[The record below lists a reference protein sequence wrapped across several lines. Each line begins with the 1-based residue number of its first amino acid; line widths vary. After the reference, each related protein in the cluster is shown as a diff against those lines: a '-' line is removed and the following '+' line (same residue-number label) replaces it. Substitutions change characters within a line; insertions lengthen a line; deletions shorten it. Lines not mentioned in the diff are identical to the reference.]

1 MKSTALSFK
10 ACPLVLIL
18 LEYVCPQR
26 SICFTGNLK
35 INLTMKSA
43 HNSIL
48 QDSEKHSKN
57 QMLQIAKILASSEPV

>member
-1 MKSTALSFK
+1 
-10 ACPLVLIL
+10 
-18 LEYVCPQR
+18 
-26 SICFTGNLK
+26 
-35 INLTMKSA
+35 MKSA